1 MGKTKNILKKALI
14 VTCLLFVGLGLQAQE
29 IDISKTIGFTVTP
42 KTYQVFKNKGN
53 NFDLGYLLTSEE
65 TEWAKEKKAFGM
77 YAFNLKDK
85 MSGFFIGKKL
95 IGTGEILRVQDFELF
110 TYIAIITEY
119 EGKSLLV
126 KYFISTSTKNEIDF
140 ACWWYDEE
148 SDSIIGEIS
157 KEIKVRFIDED

>member
-1 MGKTKNILKKALI
+1 MGKIKNILKKALI
-14 VTCLLFVGLGLQAQE
+14 VTCLLFVGSEFKAQE

-42 KTYQVFKNKGN
+42 KTYQVFRNKGN
-53 NFDLGYLLTSEE
+53 NFDLDYLLTSKE

-126 KYFISTSTKNEIDF
+126 KYFISTSSKNEIDF

-148 SDSIIGEIS
+148 SDSIIGEVS
-157 KEIKVRFIDED
+157 KKIEVRFIDED

>member
-1 MGKTKNILKKALI
+1 MGKTKNILKKALVVI
-14 VTCLLFVGLGLQAQE
+14 CLLFVGLGLQAQG

-85 MSGFFIGKKL
+85 VSGFFIGKKL
-95 IGTGEILRVQDFELF
+95 IGTGEILRIRDFDTF
-110 TYIAIITEY
+110 TYITIMTEY
-119 EGKSLLV
+119 EGKSLIV
-126 KYFISTSTKNEIDF
+126 KYFISTDSINEIDF

-148 SDSIIGEIS
+148 SDSIIGEVS
-157 KEIKVRFIDED
+157 KEIEVSFIDED

>member
-65 TEWAKEKKAFGM
+65 TEWDKEKKAFGM

-85 MSGFFIGKKL
+85 VSGFFIGKKL
-95 IGTGEILRVQDFELF
+95 IGTGEILRVQDFDSF

-119 EGKSLLV
+119 KGKSLIV
-126 KYFISTSTKNEIDF
+126 KYFISTSPKNEIDF

-148 SDSIIGEIS
+148 SDSIIGEVS
-157 KEIKVRFIDED
+157 KKIKVSFIDED

>member
-1 MGKTKNILKKALI
+1 MGKIKEAFKKTIIAFL
-14 VTCLLFVGLGLQAQE
+14 LLFVGLGLHAQ
-29 IDISKTIGFTVTP
+29 DINLEKTIGFIVTP
-42 KTYQVFKNKGN
+42 KDYKTFKNKGD
-53 NFDLGYLLTSEE
+53 NFNLNAILTDEK
-65 TEWAKEKKAFGM
+65 TEWSGKKKAFGM

-126 KYFISTSTKNEIDF
+126 KYFISTSSKNEIDF

-148 SDSIIGEIS
+148 SDSIIGEVS
-157 KEIKVRFIDED
+157 KKIEVSFIDED